1 MQVFIIHFNSSLI
14 INRLKQFLLYF
25 REESDSVT
33 FMNLAY

>member
-14 INRLKQFLLYF
+14 INCLKNSFSYF
-25 REESDSVT
+25 KEESDSVT